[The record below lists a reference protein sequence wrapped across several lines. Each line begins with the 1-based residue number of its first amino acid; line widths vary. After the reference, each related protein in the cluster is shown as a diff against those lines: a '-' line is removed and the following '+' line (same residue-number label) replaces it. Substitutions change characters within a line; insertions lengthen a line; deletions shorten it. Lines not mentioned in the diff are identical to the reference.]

1 MRELCRLRRCGMM
14 KELYVKPIVEVDE
27 FDKKDVITT
36 SGEGVVAN
44 TTAPSGDA
52 VWTDPI

>member
-1 MRELCRLRRCGMM
+1 MM
-14 KELYVKPIVEVDE
+14 KELYLKPMVEVDE

-44 TTAPSGDA
+44 TTAPHVDA
-52 VWTDPI
+52 IWTDPI

>member
-1 MRELCRLRRCGMM
+1 MM
-14 KELYVKPIVEVDE
+14 KELYLKPMVEVDE

-44 TTAPSGDA
+44 TTAPHGDA
-52 VWTDPI
+52 IWTDPI

>member
-1 MRELCRLRRCGMM
+1 M
-14 KELYVKPIVEVDE
+14 VEVDE